1 MTTSG
6 SDAAETM
13 VRMAL
18 SGAEVSVKLTA
29 SAAKNMLAI
38 TIALAKNHKK
48 LYGKTKLRR
57 MLKETRD
64 IRVFQMSAAQF
75 KRFQRQAK
83 RYKILYA
90 SVWDKSGQGGAIDLI
105 LPATELERANMVFER
120 IRYGQDATPV
130 RAPDRDRSKEQQPKK
145 SDDPKNVSRSEPGF
159 NDTRSKAKSGRPE
172 EIFEPTR
179 TTSERPSVAVQLEM
193 YHQMIVGRRTPA
205 RTPERINMQK
215 KRLEHKKKA
224 AR

>member
-29 SAAKNMLAI
+29 SAAKNLLAI
-38 TIALAKNHKK
+38 SIALARNHKK
-48 LYGKTKLRR
+48 LYGKTRLRR

-75 KRFQRQAK
+75 KRFERHAK

-90 SVWDKSGQGGAIDLI
+90 SVRDKTGRGGAIDLI
-105 LPATELERANMVFER
+105 LPATELERANMVFEK
-120 IRYGQDATPV
+120 ILYGQEHE
-130 RAPDRDRSKEQQPKK
+130 APTAPAKEPQRQKEK
-145 SDDPKNVSRSEPGF
+145 ADDPKNVSRSEPGF
-159 NDTRSKAKSGRPE
+159 TDTRSKAKSGRPE
-172 EIFEPTR
+172 EISGPTR
-179 TTSERPSVAVQLEM
+179 TTSERPSVAVQLEE

-205 RTPERINMQK
+205 KTPTRVNIQK
-215 KRLEHKKKA
+215 KRMEH
-224 AR
+224 RRNR

>member
-29 SAAKNMLAI
+29 SAAKNVLAI
-38 TIALAKNHKK
+38 TIALARNHKK
-48 LYGKTKLRR
+48 LYGKTRLRR

-75 KRFQRQAK
+75 RRFEKVAK

-90 SVWDKSGQGGAIDLI
+90 SVRDKSGHGGAIDLI
-105 LPATELERANMVFER
+105 LPETELERANMVFER
-120 IRYGQDATPV
+120 IRYGENS
-130 RAPDRDRSKEQQPKK
+130 APDHTADKARNKEHQPAKA
-145 SDDPKNVSRSEPGF
+145 DDPKNVSRSEPGF
-159 NDTRSKAKSGRPE
+159 TDTRSKAKSGRPE
-172 EIFEPTR
+172 EISGPTR
-179 TTSERPSVAVQLEM
+179 TTSERPSVTVQLEE

-205 RTPERINMQK
+205 KTPTRVNMQK
-215 KRLEHKKKA
+215 KRMEHRKKV

>member
-29 SAAKNMLAI
+29 SAAKNVLAI

-48 LYGKTKLRR
+48 LYGKTRLRK
-57 MLKETRD
+57 MLQETRD

-75 KRFQRQAK
+75 KRFERHAK

-90 SVWDKSGQGGAIDLI
+90 SVRDKTGQGGAIDLI
-105 LPATELERANMVFER
+105 LPATELERANMVFEK
-120 IRYGQDATPV
+120 ILYGQEQKNPS
-130 RAPDRDRSKEQQPKK
+130 APAKEPQRQKEK
-145 SDDPKNVSRSEPGF
+145 ADDPKNVSRSEPGF

-172 EIFEPTR
+172 EISGPTR
-179 TTSERPSVAVQLEM
+179 TTSERPSVAVQLEE
-193 YHQMIVGRRTPA
+193 YHQMIIGRRTPA
-205 RTPERINMQK
+205 KTPTRVNIQK
-215 KRLEHKKKA
+215 KRMEH
-224 AR
+224 RRNR

>member
-29 SAAKNMLAI
+29 SAAKNVLAI

-48 LYGKTKLRR
+48 IYGKTRLRR

-75 KRFQRQAK
+75 KRFERHAK

-90 SVWDKSGQGGAIDLI
+90 SVRDKTGRGGAIDLI
-105 LPATELERANMVFER
+105 LPATELERANMVFEK
-120 IRYGQDATPV
+120 ILYGQEQKNPS
-130 RAPDRDRSKEQQPKK
+130 APAKEPQRQKEK
-145 SDDPKNVSRSEPGF
+145 ADDPKNVSRSEPGF
-159 NDTRSKAKSGRPE
+159 NDTRPKAKSGRPE
-172 EIFEPTR
+172 EISGPTR
-179 TTSERPSVAVQLEM
+179 TISERPSVAVQLEE
-193 YHQMIVGRRTPA
+193 YHQMIIGRRTPA
-205 RTPERINMQK
+205 KTPTRVNIQK
-215 KRLEHKKKA
+215 KRMEH
-224 AR
+224 RRNR

>member
-13 VRMAL
+13 VRMVL

-29 SAAKNMLAI
+29 SAAKNVLAI

-48 LYGKTKLRR
+48 IYGKTRLRR

-75 KRFQRQAK
+75 KRFERHAK

-90 SVWDKSGQGGAIDLI
+90 SVRDKTGQGSAIDLI
-105 LPATELERANMVFER
+105 LPATELERANMVFEK
-120 IRYGQDATPV
+120 ILYGQEQKNPS
-130 RAPDRDRSKEQQPKK
+130 APAKEPQRQIEQA
-145 SDDPKNVSRSEPGF
+145 DDPKNVSRSEPGF

-172 EIFEPTR
+172 KISGPTR
-179 TTSERPSVAVQLEM
+179 TISERPSVAVQLEE
-193 YHQMIVGRRTPA
+193 YHQMIIGRRTPA
-205 RTPERINMQK
+205 KTPTRVNIQK
-215 KRLEHKKKA
+215 KRMEH
-224 AR
+224 RRNR

>member
-29 SAAKNMLAI
+29 SAAKNLLAI
-38 TIALAKNHKK
+38 SIALARNHKK
-48 LYGKTKLRR
+48 LYGKTRLRR

-75 KRFQRQAK
+75 KRFEKAAK
-83 RYKILYA
+83 QYKILYA
-90 SVWDKSGQGGAIDLI
+90 SVRDRSGRGSAIDLI

-120 IRYGQDATPV
+120 IRYGQDAV
-130 RAPDRDRSKEQQPKK
+130 SEHGQDRAREHQPEKT
-145 SDDPKNVSRSEPGF
+145 DDPKNVSRSEPGF

-172 EIFEPTR
+172 EISGPTR
-179 TTSERPSVAVQLEM
+179 TTSERPSVAVQLEE

-205 RTPERINMQK
+205 KTPTRVNIQK
-215 KRLEHKKKA
+215 KRMEH
-224 AR
+224 RRNR

>member
-29 SAAKNMLAI
+29 SAAKNVLAI
-38 TIALAKNHKK
+38 TIALAKSHKK
-48 LYGKTKLRR
+48 LYGKTKLRK
-57 MLKETRD
+57 MLQETRD

-75 KRFQRQAK
+75 KRFERHAK

-90 SVWDKSGQGGAIDLI
+90 SVRDKTGRGCAIDLI
-105 LPATELERANMVFER
+105 LPATELERANMVFEK
-120 IRYGQDATPV
+120 ILYGQEQKNPS
-130 RAPDRDRSKEQQPKK
+130 APAKEPQRQKEK
-145 SDDPKNVSRSEPGF
+145 ADDPKNVSRSGPGF
-159 NDTRSKAKSGRPE
+159 SDTRSKAKSGRPE
-172 EIFEPTR
+172 EISGPTR
-179 TTSERPSVAVQLEM
+179 TTCELPSVAVQLEE

-205 RTPERINMQK
+205 KTPARVNMQK
-215 KRLEHKKKA
+215 KRMEH
-224 AR
+224 RRNR

>member
-18 SGAEVSVKLTA
+18 SGTEVSVKLTA
-29 SAAKNMLAI
+29 SAAKNLLAI
-38 TIALAKNHKK
+38 SIALAKNHKK
-48 LYGKTKLRR
+48 LYGKTKLRK

-75 KRFQRQAK
+75 KRFETHAR

-90 SVWDKSGQGGAIDLI
+90 SVRDRTGQGGAIDLI
-105 LPATELERANMVFER
+105 LPATELERANRIFER
-120 IRYGQDATPV
+120 ILYGQESEKQSSP
-130 RAPDRDRSKEQQPKK
+130 SKDPQRQKEKA
-145 SDDPKNVSRSEPGF
+145 DDPKNVSRSEPGLI
-159 NDTRSKAKSGRPE
+159 DTRPKARSGRPE
-172 EIFEPTR
+172 EISGPTP
-179 TTSERPSVAVQLEM
+179 TISNRPSVAIQLEE
-193 YHQMIVGRRTPA
+193 YHQMIIGQRTLA

-215 KRLEHKKKA
+215 KRMEHKKKA